1 MFFVIFIVKHSLLHR
16 IVYFEVKTDK
26 NCINLPGSYV
36 CRDEYIYKNSEKM
49 GSRSK
54 IPENVSGK
62 SAKNSEKLRLHAR
75 LRNIIAKRMTSPSGR
90 CISTNLEISDLR
102 EIQWSKNLAEIR
114 KSLLSRIEK
123 MYFFCHA
130 NKGEKVKMTI
140 KKIIR
145 RLGMIEKS

>member
-1 MFFVIFIVKHSLLHR
+1 MFIVKHK

-36 CRDEYIYKNSEKM
+36 CRDEYIYKDSTKFENF
-49 GSRSK
+49 SRSK

-102 EIQWSKNLAEIR
+102 EIQWSKNLDEIR